1 MGTIYGDPIVHPLE
15 GLTQITDITVH
26 DRAAAIE
33 GNTALLRKLEL
44 LANVQKASPI
54 LKRISTFIFNRIQK
68 NKAIRNSHLH
78 AAFQDTPLMEILE
91 KSATTN
97 NGTLSEAFSSW
108 QDSLSG
114 DVFDEIIT
122 IALADN
128 PILATLRIVAR
139 IQTLFATASDTNSN
153 TVIVNQMLVLN
164 PDLQG
169 LDFTPS
175 NGNLFDAFSVLEN
188 EVKKLG
194 SGVTVDHSHAN
205 TGQLNLLN
213 TAPTIERVII
223 FYKKI
228 SQNEDIKNKDITKT
242 FKDTALLRELNK
254 SVKINSIDL
263 VEAFTNW
270 HRTISGDPLKAMLK
284 EVLDND
290 PAFNSI
296 CEIARL
302 QKLKTDTEN
311 PEEEAFL
318 LNQALVD
325 YPELID
331 LEILPSDGNLLDAFA
346 TLQNRL
352 NELGSDSP
360 NDYYQEVSGNAY
372 YALVGD
378 EAIGPNDSLENRTLP
393 RSVRCHETSTVYTDS
408 YSELDTYVFAE
419 PVNPQVGKIY
429 LSSVKIRE
437 MASLT
442 AESPNY
448 LNPADRGVRYASDSD
463 ITAANSMSEVKLFD
477 ECIPQEDPKELVNK
491 SDSRKKT
498 DTRSIELT
506 FNIYHDQ
513 ISAVARDEFVLTIRS
528 GKVYLA
534 GDASTLVLI
543 SKSSC
548 SAQWGECRNPFKV
561 KDEDV
566 LDTEIDTII
575 NPAIDHSI
583 TSILNYLGISTK
595 DLSLYFDE
603 STL

>member
-1 MGTIYGDPIVHPLE
+1 M
-15 GLTQITDITVH
+15 H

-228 SQNEDIKNKDITKT
+228 SQNEDIKNNGKNKLGFPGGMIEKEDESLQ
-242 FKDTALLRELNK
+242 FSALRELLEESQVLFKEENNI
-254 SVKINSIDL
+254 SVKTIRQLLPYTFPLMKKQTNFILIPNMISSDFLSLMSCADVMVGNSSAAIREAPSYKLPAVNIGSRQQGRLRANNIIDVKHERGEIINAINTALYDNDFHSKLKNIKNPYGDGKSAKRIINILQSIDL
-263 VEAFTNW
+263 
-270 HRTISGDPLKAMLK
+270 
-284 EVLDND
+284 
-290 PAFNSI
+290 
-296 CEIARL
+296 
-302 QKLKTDTEN
+302 
-311 PEEEAFL
+311 
-318 LNQALVD
+318 
-325 YPELID
+325 
-331 LEILPSDGNLLDAFA
+331 
-346 TLQNRL
+346 
-352 NELGSDSP
+352 
-360 NDYYQEVSGNAY
+360 
-372 YALVGD
+372 
-378 EAIGPNDSLENRTLP
+378 
-393 RSVRCHETSTVYTDS
+393 
-408 YSELDTYVFAE
+408 
-419 PVNPQVGKIY
+419 NPQIIQK
-429 LSSVKIRE
+429 R
-437 MASLT
+437 
-442 AESPNY
+442 
-448 LNPADRGVRYASDSD
+448 
-463 ITAANSMSEVKLFD
+463 
-477 ECIPQEDPKELVNK
+477 
-491 SDSRKKT
+491 
-498 DTRSIELT
+498 
-506 FNIYHDQ
+506 
-513 ISAVARDEFVLTIRS
+513 ISYE
-528 GKVYLA
+528 
-534 GDASTLVLI
+534 
-543 SKSSC
+543 
-548 SAQWGECRNPFKV
+548 
-561 KDEDV
+561 
-566 LDTEIDTII
+566 
-575 NPAIDHSI
+575 
-583 TSILNYLGISTK
+583 
-595 DLSLYFDE
+595 
-603 STL
+603 